1 MSDLSPNAQAIV
13 DAARADDPPFGA
25 SKSRIKQRVL
35 ARAAAAA
42 AIGAAAATTSKT
54 AASLATGS
62 ASTAATAGTAAS
74 LATGGAST
82 AATAGT
88 AASLATGGASTAA
101 IAGGAKLVVGIALSA
116 IAAGSTATGVVAWQ
130 KIAARAPVVQVAS
143 HTAVRGDARAP
154 RIAPALA
161 GKPPVS
167 PQPPETPMATG
178 PSPARS
184 LPANGPTLHA
194 AAPKEAPLESLEQE
208 LPLLQGAQRALRA
221 GDIEQ
226 ALALLETHAA
236 RFPKGALA
244 EERRAVHAIAS
255 CRMNAGGA
263 RAEAEGFLRD
273 AASSPLV
280 ERVRQACIPQGPGVD
295 GVVR

>member
-13 DAARADDPPFGA
+13 EAARADEPPVGA

-42 AIGAAAATTSKT
+42 ALGTAAATTSK
-54 AASLATGS
+54 
-62 ASTAATAGTAAS
+62 TAAS

-82 AATAGT
+82 AATAG
-88 AASLATGGASTAA
+88 
-101 IAGGAKLVVGIALSA
+101 GAKLIVGIALSA

-130 KIAARAPVVQVAS
+130 RIAARTPVVQVGS
-143 HTAVRGDARAP
+143 HAADHGNARAP
-154 RIAPALA
+154 RIAPALV
-161 GKPPVS
+161 GKS
-167 PQPPETPMATG
+167 LASLQPPETPMATD

-184 LPANGPTLHA
+184 LLANGATLHA
-194 AAPKEAPLESLEQE
+194 ATPEEAPLESLEQE

-221 GDIEQ
+221 GDLEH
-226 ALALLETHAA
+226 ALTLLETHAA

-244 EERRAVHAIAS
+244 EERRAVHAMAS

-263 RAEAEGFLRD
+263 RAEAEGFLRE

-280 ERVRQACIPQGPGVD
+280 ERVRQACIPHGPGVD